1 MEILIKNARL
11 IDPELDEILDIY
23 IKDGLIDE
31 IGENLVK
38 DCKVVNGEGLL
49 AMPSFIDLH
58 AHFREPGWEYKENIE
73 TGSKAA
79 LRGGYTGVNAMA
91 NTNPIASKMETIDYV
106 LNRSKELDLIDLHQT
121 ASLTYEFD
129 GKTLDHI
136 DRLDREKVKFLS
148 DDGMGVVSNKV
159 VYDAMIKAKERDF
172 TIMTHAEDME
182 LTPIDYRISE
192 NIITFRD
199 IYLSEVTE
207 AKLHMSHVSTKEA
220 IESIRQAKK
229 KGVKVTCEVTPHHIA
244 LWNLDYRVNPPI
256 REREDAISIIEGIKD
271 GTVDAI
277 ATDHAPHTEDDKKKG
292 APGMSGIET
301 SFSICYTKLV
311 KDGHINLQK
320 LVSIMSTNPAKIMGV
335 NKGKLKPGYQ
345 GDITLVDINKN
356 IIINREKFLSKGKNT
371 PFHGKE
377 FTGDIVATI
386 YKGRLKYLNKE
397 YNIE

>member
-199 IYLSEVTE
+199 IYLSEVTG

-345 GDITLVDINKN
+345 GDT
-356 IIINREKFLSKGKNT
+356 ST
-371 PFHGKE
+371 SS
-377 FTGDIVATI
+377 
-386 YKGRLKYLNKE
+386 
-397 YNIE
+397 